1 MISGAES
8 LFANDAFYQAF
19 QTKDIDAMDR
29 LWARRGRVA
38 CIHPGWS
45 ALTSRDEIMESW
57 QAIFS
62 NPEAPNISCRGAEAF
77 AAERQSF
84 VVCYEV
90 FGKGLLV
97 ATNIF
102 RPEDGGW
109 KMVHHQAGPCSPPP
123 QGLPEEPEPPSIQ

>member
-1 MISGAES
+1 MASAAAS

-19 QTKDIDAMDR
+19 QTRDLAAMDA
-29 LWARRGRVA
+29 LWARQHRVA

-45 ALTSRDEIMESW
+45 ALTSRQEVMESW
-57 QAIFS
+57 QAIFA
-62 NPEAPNISCRGAEAF
+62 NPEAPDISCRGAEAF
-77 AAERQSF
+77 VADSQSF

-90 FGKGLLV
+90 FGEGLLV

-102 RPEDGGW
+102 VPEDGLW

-123 QGLPEEPEPPSIQ
+123 QGLPEEPEPPAMQ